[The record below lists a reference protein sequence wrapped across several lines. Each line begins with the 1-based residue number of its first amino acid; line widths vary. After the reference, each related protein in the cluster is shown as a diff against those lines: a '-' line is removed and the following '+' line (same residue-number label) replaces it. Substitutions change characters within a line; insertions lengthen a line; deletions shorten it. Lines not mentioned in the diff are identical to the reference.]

1 MRITQEKRASVL
13 EVALRHNPR
22 SVRLRLAHLHLAD
35 ELQEHDVVDSLW
47 KGAIEK

>member
-22 SVRLRLAHLHLAD
+22 SVRLRLAHLHLAG